1 MVKKI
6 HIVRKS
12 RRRSRRR
19 SRRKSKKNKKS
30 NRRSRRKSNT
40 KKLKG
45 GSAGKGK
52 QTEPPPTPPPGAV
65 NLSALPPGRFARPGS
80 GPRLARRVS
89 SQADPAADE
98 EGDIIMTLKEYLIP
112 HGGIGKPE
120 VIQET
125 SYSMSLE
132 EQTQILNQ
140 LQKDESLSASD
151 NEDFVIINPMNKGGK
166 RDE

>member
-45 GSAGKGK
+45 GA
-52 QTEPPPTPPPGAV
+52 
-65 NLSALPPGRFARPGS
+65 FA
-80 GPRLARRVS
+80 ARTHASLLR
-89 SQADPAADE
+89 QDLTAHDE
-98 EGDIIMTLKEYLIP
+98 EGDIIMILKEYLIP

-132 EQTQILNQ
+132 EQGDILKLLQQETQI
-140 LQKDESLSASD
+140 SPSD
-151 NEDFVIINPMNKGGK
+151 DND

>member
-45 GSAGKGK
+45 GSARTHASLLRKDL
-52 QTEPPPTPPPGAV
+52 TAH
-65 NLSALPPGRFARPGS
+65 
-80 GPRLARRVS
+80 
-89 SQADPAADE
+89 DE
-98 EGDIIMTLKEYLIP
+98 EGDIIMILKEYLIP